1 MKRPMRWAI
10 IGPTLAILPLA
21 ACSSTNKAATEVQSA
36 AQAQV
41 NPTLSTTDTN
51 FINQAAAGGT
61 AEVQLGELAA
71 KKGGTPAVRRFG
83 QQMVRD
89 HTPVNQQLT
98 QLAQTKQLSPSTSLD
113 APHQQTYDTL
123 NGLRG
128 RAFDRKYLQGQS
140 TDHQDQ
146 LTLFQTEAQSGTD
159 PDVKAFAAQNVG
171 VIQHHVDELQRLT
184 SAGAGTHRH
193 RAQTQ
198 S

>member
-1 MKRPMRWAI
+1 MKRPMRWAML
-10 IGPTLAILPLA
+10 GSTLALAPLA
-21 ACSSTNKAATEVQSA
+21 ACSKADKAATTVESA

-51 FINQAAAGGT
+51 FINQAAAGGL

-71 KKGGTPAVRRFG
+71 KKGSPAVRRFG
-83 QQMVRD
+83 EQMVRD
-89 HTPVNQQLT
+89 HTPVNQELM
-98 QLAQTKQLSPSTSLD
+98 QLAHSKQISPSTTLD

-123 NGLRG
+123 NGLHG
-128 RAFDRKYLQGQS
+128 QAFNQQYLQGQV

-159 PDVKAFAAQNVG
+159 PQVKSFAASHVG
-171 VIQHHVDELQRLT
+171 LLQEHLQEAQRLELAP
-184 SAGAGTHRH
+184 SGTRH
-193 RAQTQ
+193 HKTQTQ